1 MHLDEASSRVDYLIL
16 TMYCRKRQ
24 TTRYSWASE
33 PRVRSDNTPSPHLLP
48 VAVFFR
54 SQNIRICFY
63 LDIESR
69 NPPTLALT

>member
-1 MHLDEASSRVDYLIL
+1 
-16 TMYCRKRQ
+16 
-24 TTRYSWASE
+24 
-33 PRVRSDNTPSPHLLP
+33 
-48 VAVFFR
+48 VFFR